1 MASVSP
7 SPIVDV
13 EVTGADRP
21 YVDWPA
27 IIAGA
32 VLASA
37 ISFVLFT
44 FGTGIGLSL
53 TSPYP
58 GESVSPTAFAVILGL
73 WVLWVS
79 TSSFIAG
86 AYLTGRLR
94 RRIGDASEHEIEVRD
109 AAHGLL
115 VWAVSALIGAL
126 LAAWVTGLTA
136 SKTADVAAG
145 VATGASAGAAQ
156 AVARQAQPEIYWT
169 DVLFRPA
176 PAAAPAETG
185 AAPATTDTAAT
196 TPGAAA
202 TTAPATAATTGAAT
216 TETAQATPPAAPAP
230 TAAAP
235 SPPPA
240 PAADTVQAREAAS
253 RIMADRI
260 VAGKL
265 SEDDRGYLA
274 RLVSDTTGLSEADAA
289 ARVDTAVA
297 GLAQAR
303 DEAARL
309 AERARKFGILIT
321 FLTAASLAIGAAACW
336 WAATIGGRHRD
347 QAVDFG
353 HLFGRR
359 F

>member
-1 MASVSP
+1 MATVSP
-7 SPIVDV
+7 SPVVDI
-13 EVTGADRP
+13 EVAGGDRP

-58 GESVSPTAFAVILGL
+58 GESASPTAFAVILGL

-94 RRIGDASEHEIEVRD
+94 RRIGDASEHEVEVRD

-115 VWAVSALIGAL
+115 VWALSALIGAL

-156 AVARQAQPEIYWT
+156 EIARRADPASYWT

-176 PAAAPAETG
+176 PTAGAGETG
-185 AAPATTDTAAT
+185 AAPATTDTAA
-196 TPGAAA
+196 A
-202 TTAPATAATTGAAT
+202 TAPATTTTTTGAAT
-216 TETAQATPPAAPAP
+216 TETAQTTAPAATSAPAP
-230 TAAAP
+230 
-235 SPPPA
+235 A
-240 PAADTVQAREAAS
+240 PASMRTSDTALSREAAN
-253 RIMADRI
+253 RIMANRM
-260 VAGKL
+260 VEGKL
-265 SEDDRGYLA
+265 SEDDRAYIA
-274 RLVSDTTGLSEADAA
+274 RLVSDETGLSEADAA
-289 ARVDTAVA
+289 ARVDTAVT
-297 GLAQAR
+297 GLNQAR
-303 DEAARL
+303 AEAARL
-309 AERARKFGILIT
+309 AELARKFGVLIT
-321 FLTAASLAIGAAACW
+321 FLTAASLAVGAAASW

-347 QAVDFG
+347 QAVDFA

>member
-1 MASVSP
+1 MATASP
-7 SPIVDV
+7 SPVVDI
-13 EVTGADRP
+13 EVAGGSRS

-32 VLASA
+32 ILASA

-58 GESVSPTAFAVILGL
+58 GESVSPTAFAVVLGL

-79 TSSFIAG
+79 VSSFIAG

-94 RRIGDASEHEIEVRD
+94 RRIGDASEHEVEVRD

-115 VWAVSALIGAL
+115 VWALSALIGAM
-126 LAAWVTGLTA
+126 LAAWIAGLTA

-156 AVARQAQPEIYWT
+156 EVASQVDPASYWT
-169 DVLFRPA
+169 DVLLRPA
-176 PAAAPAETG
+176 PAAAGQTG
-185 AAPATTDTAAT
+185 AAPAATNTAAE
-196 TPGAAA
+196 
-202 TTAPATAATTGAAT
+202 TAPAATTTGAAT
-216 TETAQATPPAAPAP
+216 TETAQTTAPAAPAA
-230 TAAAP
+230 TAA
-235 SPPPA
+235 PA
-240 PAADTVQAREAAS
+240 PAAAPARTADMTQSREAANRVLAS
-253 RIMADRI
+253 R
-260 VAGKL
+260 VVEGKL
-265 SEDDRGYLA
+265 NEDDRVYLA
-274 RLVSDTTGLSEADAA
+274 RLVSDETGLSEADAA
-289 ARVDTAVA
+289 ARVDAAVT
-297 GLAQAR
+297 GLSQAR
-303 DEAARL
+303 AEAARL

-321 FLTAASLAIGAAACW
+321 FLTAASLAVGAAACW

-347 QAVDFG
+347 QATDFS
-353 HLFGRR
+353 HILGRR